1 MIARLMITINAASA
15 VIIATDSTGKDSASS
30 LLEQEI
36 VFNRKSLET

>member
-1 MIARLMITINAASA
+1 MIARLMVTNAASG
-15 VIIATDSTGKDSASS
+15 VIIATDRTGKDSSSS